1 MFNFHKNHRQLLI
14 TIFLVFG
21 ILSFGIAVLPA
32 YQMQQ
37 NNAPLPSATP
47 MTEAELKGL
56 RLFIAEGCVACHT
69 QQVRNIE
76 MDNMW
81 GDRPSMPSDYH
92 YSKKRLDIWRQSP
105 SLLGSERTGPDL
117 TNAGQRQPGDQWH
130 LLHLYNPRIVVEA
143 SVMPAYPWL
152 FEHTEKPHKG
162 AVTIDIPDEF
172 RKSKG
177 NVVATEDALN
187 LVAYLKSLKQA
198 PVLPEDAMEFIPA
211 KPKAITAASAQNTG
225 EALLPDGAQLY
236 QSTCMAC
243 HQSNGEGIPGAF
255 PSLVGSKIVNDKD
268 PEIFIRVILQ
278 GYDARPEYG
287 QMPGFA
293 DMLSDE
299 EVAAVANH
307 ERTSWGNNAP
317 TVSAQ
322 EVAEIRALIENLNL

>member
-14 TIFLVFG
+14 TIFLVFS

-37 NNAPLPSATP
+37 NNAPLPSAAP
-47 MTEAELKGL
+47 MTDAELKGL
-56 RLFIAEGCVACHT
+56 NIFIAEGCVACHT

-117 TNAGQRQPGDQWH
+117 TNVGKRQPGDQWH
-130 LLHLYNPRIVVEA
+130 LLHLYNPRIVVEE

-152 FEHTEKPHKG
+152 FEHQEKPGKE
-162 AVTIDIPDEF
+162 AVTIDIPDTF
-172 RKSKG
+172 KKG
-177 NVVATEDALN
+177 HGTVVATEDALN

-198 PVLPEDAMEFIPA
+198 PVLPEDATPFIPA
-211 KPKAITAASAQNTG
+211 KTKVTAATGQNTG
-225 EALLPDGAQLY
+225 EALLPDGSQLY
-236 QSTCMAC
+236 QKTCMAC
-243 HQSNGEGIPGAF
+243 HQSNGKGIPGAF
-255 PSLVGSKIVNDKD
+255 PSLVGSKIVTDKD
-268 PEIFIRVILQ
+268 PEILVRVILQ
-278 GYDARPEYG
+278 GYDARPEFG

-299 EVAAVANH
+299 EVAAIANH
-307 ERTSWGNNAP
+307 ERTSWGNNAS